1 MEIFMKYKV
10 VVILLISL
18 VFISSCTYKN
28 NSNSISTEKIQEEYS
43 ITEEEETVDDREI
56 IDGWYLDGYIIN
68 DKNEN
73 VAFYVPYYVKKKG
86 VEYYTID
93 SEENAKQEQELVADN
108 KPSGTEFKKGAA
120 QFYRN
125 IHSQPIIENGKVVDI
140 PKVDI
145 VWQDKAE
152 YLFSNIGYSN
162 ESTGFDY
169 STYMTIKRQY
179 SVIKSDVV
187 AFSVALYEETMPIGE
202 GIEISI
208 YGIPYEYAKQQL
220 GENFIYTMEDEENF
234 SENIHYNY
242 TEFDKVCS
250 GRIKDTGVY
259 YIDLSDEDTDE
270 MYWNYYVVLD
280 FDDSIIKYYD
290 VNGNYGYNITNQ
302 SEYEAWKEQNKD
314 KFLN

>member
-1 MEIFMKYKV
+1 
-10 VVILLISL
+10 
-18 VFISSCTYKN
+18 
-28 NSNSISTEKIQEEYS
+28 
-43 ITEEEETVDDREI
+43 
-56 IDGWYLDGYIIN
+56 
-68 DKNEN
+68 
-73 VAFYVPYYVKKKG
+73 
-86 VEYYTID
+86 
-93 SEENAKQEQELVADN
+93 
-108 KPSGTEFKKGAA
+108 KGAA

-169 STYMTIKRQY
+169 SSYMTIKRQY

-220 GENFIYTMEDEENF
+220 GENFIYTIEDSENF
-234 SENIHYNY
+234 SENIHNNY

-259 YIDLSDEDTDE
+259 YIDLLDENTDE

-280 FDDSIIKYYD
+280 FDDNTIKYYD
-290 VNGNYGYNITNQ
+290 VSGSYGYNITNQ
-302 SEYEAWKEQNKD
+302 SEYEEWKEQNKD